1 MPAFICTACGTQYP
15 PSEAPPSACLICTDE
30 RQFVPASGQSW
41 TTLEGL
47 RNAHSNKF
55 RRLATGLTTIETTP
69 AFGIGQRAILA
80 RTPAGNVLW
89 ECLALIDDATVDLL
103 KGLGGVAAIA
113 ISHPHYY
120 TTMVEW
126 SRALGGVPIHLHAA
140 DRQWVMRPDPAVQ
153 FWEGDT
159 KPIGPGL
166 TLVRLG
172 GHFDGG
178 TVLHWADWSEGRGV
192 LLSGDILQVVP
203 SGHVSFM
210 WSYPNL
216 IPLSAAKVRRMA
228 EILEPFAFDAVYG
241 SFSGRG
247 QIDANGKQVVAAV
260 GRALHR
266 ADQRDIVGAS
276 GDWSH
281 HRCKRAGCV
290 AAHDPRTTSAPSRR
304 SAKAHRGSCACCCTR
319 ASRSRRRTQMP
330 SSIIHCR
337 SVSTPSHK
345 PRHSA
350 SFSVASACRIGVG
363 RHDGMVMTLMVQTA
377 LVSLRR
383 DAISDAGAGLRADG
397 DFWISSATP

>member
-1 MPAFICTACGTQYP
+1 MKGFHPANMDYCYCKPPSCSYFTEWSAKLGEFEPTQPHCQRTSGEIMPAFICSACGTQYQ
-15 PSEAPPSACLICTDE
+15 PSDAPPGACLICTDE

-41 TTLEGL
+41 TTLQGL
-47 RNAHSNKF
+47 RNGHSNKF

-80 RTPAGNVLW
+80 RTVAGHVLW
-89 ECLALIDDATVDLL
+89 DCIALLDEATIDLV
-103 KGLGGVAAIA
+103 KGLGGLVAIA

-126 SRALGGVPIHLHAA
+126 SRVLGGVPIYLHAA
-140 DRQWVMRPDPAVQ
+140 DRQWVMRADSAVQ

-192 LLSGDILQVVP
+192 VLSGDILRVVP

-216 IPLSAAKVRRMA
+216 IPLSAAKVARMA

-241 SFSGRG
+241 AFSGRG
-247 QIDANGKQVVAAV
+247 QIDANGKQVVA
-260 GRALHR
+260 
-266 ADQRDIVGAS
+266 
-276 GDWSH
+276 
-281 HRCKRAGCV
+281 
-290 AAHDPRTTSAPSRR
+290 
-304 SAKAHRGSCACCCTR
+304 
-319 ASRSRRRTQMP
+319 
-330 SSIIHCR
+330 SSVERYI
-337 SVSTPSHK
+337 
-345 PRHSA
+345 A
-350 SFSVASACRIGVG
+350 RISK
-363 RHDGMVMTLMVQTA
+363 T
-377 LVSLRR
+377 
-383 DAISDAGAGLRADG
+383 
-397 DFWISSATP
+397 